1 VRGLV
6 GPKVKKIRYV
16 AEEQWFLEER
26 EPNVDHRFFTVW
38 QESFYYAYINLGVQF
53 SEHRLLHWGAL
64 RVAAGGVL
72 ILPYFERYPGLVPL
86 LSERAQYVRE
96 WVRIFYATLFVGD
109 ERAYIQFMFN
119 ETQWRLD
126 RGDIARLLGV
136 TIPDEPSSLHFM
148 SYGDAEPPRHAHDM
162 DFPSDEDVSILFQQ
176 PFLLGTL
183 RTLDRLT
190 PVAYTINLALRR
202 SLLYRQGYN

>member
-1 VRGLV
+1 M
-6 GPKVKKIRYV
+6 
-16 AEEQWFLEER
+16 
-26 EPNVDHRFFTVW
+26 
-38 QESFYYAYINLGVQF
+38 
-53 SEHRLLHWGAL
+53 
-64 RVAAGGVL
+64 AAGGVP
-72 ILPYFERYPGLVPL
+72 LPYFERYPGLVPL

-96 WVRIFYATLFVGD
+96 WIRIFYATLFVGN

-119 ETQWRLD
+119 ETQWRLN

-148 SYGDAEPPRHAHDM
+148 SYGYAEPPRHAHDM

-176 PFLLGTL
+176 PFLLGTP